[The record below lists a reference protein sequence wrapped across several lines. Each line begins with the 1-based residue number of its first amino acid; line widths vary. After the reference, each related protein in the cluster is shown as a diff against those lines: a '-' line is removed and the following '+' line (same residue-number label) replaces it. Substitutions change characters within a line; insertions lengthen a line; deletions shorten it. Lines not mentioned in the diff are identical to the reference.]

1 MNNNK
6 SFKDKVLKGI
16 VDAFNEECR
25 NYLYRHLAEN
35 GEESVWALLLVDY
48 LDLYEKYQT
57 EKYRRSVEA
66 LMTLIPDES
75 RREVISTIKP
85 DYFRNYFDKHL
96 VIRILTNDFRSRYAL
111 ENEIEA
117 NWGAGL

>member
-1 MNNNK
+1 MNNK

-25 NYLYRHLAEN
+25 SFLYRHLAEN

-57 EKYRRSVEA
+57 EKYRHSVEA
-66 LMTLIPDES
+66 LMALIPDNS
-75 RREVISTIKP
+75 RKQVIRNIEL
-85 DYFRNYFDKHL
+85 DYLRNYFDKQL
-96 VIRILTNDFRSRYAL
+96 IIRILTNDIQSRYAL
-111 ENEIEA
+111 ERMDKA
-117 NWGAGL
+117 NRGAGL